1 MQETKLDLLFEFI
14 VEQVSKM
21 KKLITNIFYLSMIL
35 VSINAMA
42 HHSAVVFDEEKVEQI
57 TGKVTLFT
65 LRNPHLIL
73 SVEVAGDNGDPEI
86 WKLEGQGI
94 GAMQA
99 MGFDR
104 GSITAGDNITVRISP
119 LKNGTPGGLVL
130 GLIGADG
137 RAYNMDPP
145 EEEEEVRLVYPA
157 LMPFE
162 PPPAGE
168 TWEMREQKTRPA
180 QLPIVSMGTTAG
192 ENPTDGK
199 TMGAL
204 DPENLA
210 MERPPAPF
218 DLTGLWQFRGED
230 EWRANYGSFEFKPTP
245 ELTPSAKEYH
255 EAYLLA
261 SERGERFG
269 DPTALCYPPGMPRFM
284 TRYGA
289 LMMMQYPT
297 AIFMVSRLNNDYRV
311 IFMDGRERFTG
322 NDVDRNW
329 QGESLG
335 HWEGDTLVVETSGFI
350 DDNHLIQ
357 AGILAGE
364 QLKIVERISLINDGN
379 TMVSEYTFTDPENWV
394 GEWKHVKF
402 RDRVLRSDVRE
413 ANCIYEDNF
422 SLPGM
427 TR

>member
-1 MQETKLDLLFEFI
+1 MKQSIKKMLFCTLLLLNFDA
-14 VEQVSKM
+14 S
-21 KKLITNIFYLSMIL
+21 
-35 VSINAMA
+35 A
-42 HHSAVVFDEEKVEQI
+42 HHSTVVFDEGKTELI
-57 TGKVTLFT
+57 TGEVTRFV
-65 LRNPHLIL
+65 LRNPHMIL
-73 SVEVAGDNGDPEI
+73 SVDVPDEDGEAVL

-104 GSITAGDNITVRISP
+104 DSITAGDIITVKISP
-119 LKNGTPGGLVL
+119 LKNGRPGGLVL

-137 RAYNMDPP
+137 RAYNMEI
-145 EEEEEVRLVYPA
+145 EEEDVRQVYPA
-157 LMPFE
+157 LMTYV
-162 PPPAGE
+162 PPPSGE
-168 TWEMREQKTRPA
+168 TWQIREEKTRPP
-180 QLPIVSMGTTAG
+180 QLPIISKGTTPG
-192 ENPTDGK
+192 ENPVDGK

-204 DPENLA
+204 DPDNLA
-210 MERPPAPF
+210 KARPPAPF

-245 ELTPSAKEYH
+245 VLTAKGKAYH
-255 EAYLLA
+255 EAYLEA
-261 SERGERFG
+261 SEKGERFG

-311 IFMDGRERFTG
+311 IFTDGRERLTG
-322 NDVDRNW
+322 ADVDRNW

-350 DDNHLIQ
+350 GDNHLIQ

-379 TMVSEYTFTDPENWV
+379 TMVSEYTFTDPEHWV
-394 GEWKHVKF
+394 GEWKHTKF

-422 SLPGM
+422 ALPGM
-427 TR
+427 SR

>member
-1 MQETKLDLLFEFI
+1 MKPFIKKILFYTLMLLHFK
-14 VEQVSKM
+14 VG
-21 KKLITNIFYLSMIL
+21 
-35 VSINAMA
+35 A
-42 HHSAVVFDEEKVEQI
+42 HHSTVVFDEARTELI
-57 TGKVTLFT
+57 TGEVTRFV
-65 LRNPHLIL
+65 LRNPHMIL
-73 SVEVAGDNGDPEI
+73 SVDVPNANGEAVL

-104 GSITAGDNITVRISP
+104 NSITAGDIITVKISP
-119 LKNGTPGGLVL
+119 LKNGASGGLVL

-137 RAYNMDPP
+137 RAYNMEV
-145 EEEEEVRLVYPA
+145 EEEEEQRQIYPA
-157 LMPFE
+157 LMTYV

-168 TWEMREQKTRPA
+168 TWQMREEKTRPP
-180 QLPIVSMGTTAG
+180 QLPIISKGITPG
-192 ENPTDGK
+192 ENPVDGK

-204 DPENLA
+204 DPDNLA
-210 MERPPAPF
+210 IARPPAPF

-245 ELTPSAKEYH
+245 VLTAKGNSYH
-255 EAYLLA
+255 EAYLEA
-261 SERGERFG
+261 SEKGERFG

-289 LMMMQYPT
+289 LMMLQYPT

-311 IFMDGRERFTG
+311 IFLDGRERLTG
-322 NDVDRNW
+322 ADVDRNW

-350 DDNHLIQ
+350 GDNHLIQ

-379 TMVSEYTFTDPENWV
+379 TMVSEYTFTDPEHWV
-394 GEWKHVKF
+394 GEWKHTKF

-422 SLPGM
+422 ALPGM
-427 TR
+427 SR

>member
-1 MQETKLDLLFEFI
+1 MKPFIKKILFYTLMLLHFK
-14 VEQVSKM
+14 VG
-21 KKLITNIFYLSMIL
+21 
-35 VSINAMA
+35 A
-42 HHSAVVFDEEKVEQI
+42 HHSTVVFDEAKTELI
-57 TGKVTLFT
+57 TGEVTRFV
-65 LRNPHLIL
+65 LRNPHMIL
-73 SVEVAGDNGDPEI
+73 SVDVPNANGEAVL

-104 GSITAGDNITVRISP
+104 NSITAGDIITVKISP
-119 LKNGTPGGLVL
+119 LKNGASGGLVL

-137 RAYNMDPP
+137 RAYNMEV
-145 EEEEEVRLVYPA
+145 EEEEEQRQIYPA
-157 LMPFE
+157 LMTYV

-168 TWEMREQKTRPA
+168 TWQMREEKTRPP
-180 QLPIVSMGTTAG
+180 QLPIISKGITPG
-192 ENPTDGK
+192 ENPVDGK

-204 DPENLA
+204 DPDNLA
-210 MERPPAPF
+210 IARPPAPF

-245 ELTPSAKEYH
+245 VLTAKGNSYH
-255 EAYLLA
+255 EAYLEA
-261 SERGERFG
+261 SEKGERFG

-289 LMMMQYPT
+289 LMMLQYPT

-311 IFMDGRERFTG
+311 IFLDGRERLTG
-322 NDVDRNW
+322 ADVDRNW

-350 DDNHLIQ
+350 GDNHLMQ

-379 TMVSEYTFTDPENWV
+379 TMVSEYTFTDPEHWV
-394 GEWKHVKF
+394 GEWKHTKF

-422 SLPGM
+422 ALPGM
-427 TR
+427 SR

>member
-1 MQETKLDLLFEFI
+1 MKPFIIKMLFCTLVLLNF
-14 VEQVSKM
+14 QVS
-21 KKLITNIFYLSMIL
+21 
-35 VSINAMA
+35 A
-42 HHSAVVFDEEKVEQI
+42 HHSAVVFDETKTQLIKGE
-57 TGKVTLFT
+57 VTRFV
-65 LRNPHLIL
+65 LRNPHMIL
-73 SVEVAGDNGDPEI
+73 SVDVPDENGELVE

-104 GSITAGDNITVRISP
+104 GSISAGDNITVKISP
-119 LKNGTPGGLVL
+119 MRNGTPGGLVL

-137 RAYNMDPP
+137 RAYNMEV
-145 EEEEEVRLVYPA
+145 EEEEQRQVYPA
-157 LMPFE
+157 LMTYV

-168 TWEMREQKTRPA
+168 TWQMREEKTRPP
-180 QLPIVSMGTTAG
+180 QLPIISNGTTPG
-192 ENPTDGK
+192 ENPVDGK

-204 DPENLA
+204 DPDNLA
-210 MERPPAPF
+210 IERPPAPF

-245 ELTPSAKEYH
+245 ELTPKAKAYH
-255 EAYLLA
+255 EAYLEA
-261 SERGERFG
+261 SEKGERFG

-289 LMMMQYPT
+289 LMMLQYPT

-311 IFMDGRERFTG
+311 IFTDGRERFTG
-322 NDVDRNW
+322 DDVDRNW

-350 DDNHLIQ
+350 GDNHLMQ

-364 QLKIVERISLINDGN
+364 QLKIVERIRLINDGN
-379 TMVSEYTFTDPENWV
+379 TMVSEYTFTDPEHWV

-427 TR
+427 SR